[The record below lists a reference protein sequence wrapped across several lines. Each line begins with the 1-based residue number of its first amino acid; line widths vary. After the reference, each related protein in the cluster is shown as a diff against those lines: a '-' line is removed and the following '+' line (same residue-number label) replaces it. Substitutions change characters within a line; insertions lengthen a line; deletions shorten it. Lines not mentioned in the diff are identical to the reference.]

1 MKKLFS
7 LVLVLF
13 VALSM
18 VVSVSAAELQY
29 VYDDAQVLSQEQ
41 EAELSAKL
49 EKLSRAYN
57 GQIITVTIPVV
68 PGDGLDAATEAV
80 YESIH
85 SGNGANTNGMM
96 LLLSV
101 STQEARIYAT
111 GDCKTVFND
120 AVSRRILNALD
131 GALEAGDYADAVSDF
146 ADESEEYLSGKAYRF
161 PYIRTVLTALVAAF
175 ITGMW
180 VGKKLKSQ
188 LNNVNGGY
196 YADREGLDL
205 TTSTDDFLCKK
216 VEKTRRPKEESKQ
229 STGSKK

>member
-18 VVSVSAAELQY
+18 VISVSASELYY

-41 EAELSAKL
+41 EAELSAEL
-49 EKLSRAYN
+49 EKLSSTYN
-57 GQIITVTIPVV
+57 KQIIAVTIPAV
-68 PGDGLDAATEAV
+68 PGGDLDAAAEDV
-80 YESIH
+80 YNVIH
-85 SGNGANTNGMM
+85 SGNGANTDGMM

-111 GDCKTVFND
+111 GDCKTVIND
-120 AVSRRILNALD
+120 TVSRWILRALE

-161 PYIRTVLTALVAAF
+161 PYIRTVLTALIAAV
-175 ITGMW
+175 IVGMW
-180 VGKKLKSQ
+180 VGKKLKAQ
-188 LNNVNGGY
+188 LKTVNGGY
-196 YADREGLDL
+196 YAERERLDL
-205 TTSTDDFLCKK
+205 TTSTDDLLCKN
-216 VEKTRRPKEESKQ
+216 VEKTRKPKEESKQ
-229 STGSKK
+229 STGSAK